1 MTGADA
7 MRSAQ
12 KPRDMVLKYSDMAQA
27 TSDARLRAQFL
38 ELAARYLE
46 LAEAAEMTDRLG
58 VRPALH
64 ATGQGE
70 ADAS

>member
-1 MTGADA
+1 

-58 VRPALH
+58 VRPALL
-64 ATGQGE
+64 ATGRGD